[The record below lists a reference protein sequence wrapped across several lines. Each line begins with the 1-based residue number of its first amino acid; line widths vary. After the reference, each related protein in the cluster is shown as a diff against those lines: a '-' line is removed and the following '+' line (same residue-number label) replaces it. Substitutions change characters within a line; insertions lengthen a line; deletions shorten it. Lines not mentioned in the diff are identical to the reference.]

1 MEYAQ
6 IIAAAASLIGSLFG
20 AGEDAKA
27 QAIRQ
32 QMADEYGADILPALD
47 EMIAEQGG
55 PSAFAS
61 ASEGTD
67 ARNIQM
73 DVDSQLRD
81 AYERAGQTPEDQ
93 AAYDVARRGV
103 SSRAAQQSQ
112 NVAQESARRGQIG
125 GPLAAVLAEQS
136 GQSEL
141 DALAGMN
148 AQIASDARGRG
159 LQALGMRAQN
169 ASGVRSQDW
178 RAKSD
183 RATAADLM
191 SRFNASQ
198 RQVAAQYNA
207 QLPQTRY
214 TNNLARLAGRNNAL
228 AGVAS
233 GHETAGAAARQTGA
247 GLGNA
252 ALSYGSAWDDEDDK

>member
-6 IIAAAASLIGSLFG
+6 IIAAAASIIGSLIG

-32 QMADEYGADILPALD
+32 QMADEYGADILPGLD
-47 EMIAEQGG
+47 EMVAEQAGF
-55 PSAFAS
+55 SALGA
-61 ASEGTD
+61 EDTD

-81 AYERAGQTPEDQ
+81 AYERAGQTPEDV

-207 QLPQTRY
+207 QLPQTQY